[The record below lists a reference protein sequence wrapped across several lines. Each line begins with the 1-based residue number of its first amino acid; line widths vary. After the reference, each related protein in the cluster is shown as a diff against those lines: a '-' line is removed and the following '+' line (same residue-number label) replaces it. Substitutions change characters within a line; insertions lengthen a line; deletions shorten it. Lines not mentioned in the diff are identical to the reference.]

1 MAHRV
6 VQRRINIQSDVDFNW
21 HRIKRAI
28 IDANENKIL
37 NLNFDVVLPDQEGNA
52 GKFLTTDGE
61 HAKWEYVDVVIND
74 KTYVHEQALAA
85 DVWHVNHNLHKK
97 PSVTVT
103 DSHDRVYE
111 AQVEYNDDDN
121 LTITL
126 NASFKGF
133 AYLN

>member
-37 NLNFDVVLPDQEGNA
+37 NLNFDVVLPDQEGQA

-74 KTYVHEQALAA
+74 KTYKHEQALASNE
-85 DVWHVNHNLHKK
+85 WHVVHNLHKR
-97 PSVTVT
+97 PSVMVT
-103 DSHDRVYE
+103 TMDNRVVE
-111 AQVEYNDDDN
+111 AQVQYDNDN
-121 LTITL
+121 EITITL